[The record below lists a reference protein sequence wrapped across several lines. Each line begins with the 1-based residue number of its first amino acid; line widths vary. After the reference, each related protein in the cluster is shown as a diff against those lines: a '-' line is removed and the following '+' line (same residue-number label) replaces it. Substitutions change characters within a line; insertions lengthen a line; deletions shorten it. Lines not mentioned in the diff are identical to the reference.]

1 MIYSHFVEKYGN
13 DVNSYVE
20 SKSNNYVGV
29 KNLRKHFNAPSRV
42 IKRYLNE
49 NRDIFEHTTNAY
61 LVGCGKEK
69 LNLWRYRN
77 NISMNIEVVE

>member
-1 MIYSHFVEKYGN
+1 MLVLKTLENI
-13 DVNSYVE
+13 
-20 SKSNNYVGV
+20 
-29 KNLRKHFNAPSRV
+29 LIAPSRV

-49 NRDIFEHTTNAY
+49 NRDIFEHTTHAY